1 MKKRADIIKQY
12 ANLRR
17 TMLESYQ
24 STPAAYDKAA
34 KAMRELLAACQE
46 RADAD
51 LITQAIY
58 YQDIIID
65 CERQM
70 PLPSGS
76 DGRTAGSYK
85 VHRYTMQEYSA
96 AVDTLAEI
104 CSNRVKVGD
113 VFDGKNF

>member
-12 ANLRR
+12 ATLRR

-24 STPAAYDKAA
+24 SAPATYDKAV
-34 KAMRELLAACQE
+34 KEMSELLGICQK
-46 RADAD
+46 RTDAE
-51 LITQAIY
+51 LIKQAIY
-58 YQDIIID
+58 YQNIVID

-70 PLPSGS
+70 PLPSDS